1 VRIGALVRRRES
13 VGVHIC
19 SANGARQCNAA
30 GSAADDC
37 CAPPP
42 DEPVR
47 GICHTYEQ
55 SPLLT
60 RTPHVATSPT
70 APPGRQPS
78 AMRLCWGGRSEIC
91 CDDAASLQ
99 SHRQHAKAA
108 PAVTR
113 RHTDDGGTEQ
123 TNGARGRN
131 ARCTAKR
138 AVRGCPHGS
147 ATPKRWKSTRA
158 VDEQCQCATSV
169 TSLDCSI
176 RLPPPRS
183 YYPLPSAASSPLW

>member
-1 VRIGALVRRRES
+1 MEISRLGGMADIGGVSVGKKAGQCRGAGVHRCGLGAPVRRRES
-13 VGVHIC
+13 VGVHNC

-42 DEPVR
+42 DEPGR
-47 GICHTYEQ
+47 GIRHTYEQ

-78 AMRLCWGGRSEIC
+78 AMWLCWGGRSEIC

-99 SHRQHAKAA
+99 SHRQHAKEVPAA
-108 PAVTR
+108 TR
-113 RHTDDGGTEQ
+113 RHTGDGGKEQ
-123 TNGARGRN
+123 KNGARGRS

-138 AVRGCPHGS
+138 AVRGCPHGL
-147 ATPKRWKSTRA
+147 AAPERW
-158 VDEQCQCATSV
+158 
-169 TSLDCSI
+169 
-176 RLPPPRS
+176 
-183 YYPLPSAASSPLW
+183 